1 MQPLSLNAPLGI
13 VDGLA
18 TSMHKPC
25 LQVYIPTYLCSQP
38 VALHSDLH
46 VQLLVCNFNSCV
58 EDSTELSAGFF
69 TLAELAR

>member
-1 MQPLSLNAPLGI
+1 
-13 VDGLA
+13 
-18 TSMHKPC
+18 MHKPC
-25 LQVYIPTYLCSQP
+25 LQVYIPTYRCLKH

-46 VQLLVCNFNSCV
+46 VQLLVCNFNSCL